1 MSKTPDL
8 SLLFAGI
15 RMRNPL
21 VLLSGTAG
29 AGREIEAL
37 VELDHFG
44 ALCTKTVTFQPRP
57 GNPPPRIAE
66 TPSGLVNSIGL
77 ENPGFARF
85 FEETVPGLRSLP
97 LPVIASIAGNGTEL
111 TRMAETLTGA
121 GPAGLEI
128 NLSCPNV
135 GGAFNPASPTEVERL
150 LREVRRATGLPLLAK
165 LPPDFYRIGDLARAA
180 ETAGCDGLTVAN
192 TLPAM
197 LFDLKR
203 RQPRLGGVTGGL
215 SGPAVLPVSL
225 YLVHRVRQAVG
236 LPIIGSGGVHDEDGA
251 VSMLLAGAR
260 AIGLGTVNFFRPL
273 AYRGILRALAEFQ
286 AAGDGDRKR
295 TP

>member
-8 SLLFAGI
+8 ALRFAGI
-15 RMRNPL
+15 KLRNPL

-29 AGREIEAL
+29 AGREIKKL
-37 VELDHFG
+37 VELGRFG

-85 FEETVPGLRSLP
+85 LEETAPGLRSLP
-97 LPVIASIAGNGTEL
+97 LPVIASIAGNGPEL
-111 TRMAETLTGA
+111 SRMAEALTGA

-135 GGAFNPASPTEVERL
+135 GGAFNPTAPTEIERL

-197 LFDLKR
+197 VFDLKLR
-203 RQPRLGGVTGGL
+203 KPRLGGITGGL

-225 YLVHRVRQAVG
+225 YLVHRARQAVG
-236 LPIIGSGGVHDEDGA
+236 LPIIGSGGVHDADGA
-251 VSMLLAGAR
+251 VSMLLAGAQ

-273 AYRGILRALAEFQ
+273 AYREILQALAEFRT
-286 AAGDGDRKR
+286 AGPGRRKP